1 MFKTIPCTDS
11 EGALQFVLL
20 PPEKYLLIPTCYFPL
35 PNFKSLSTNQ
45 LLSPF
50 QAQQQ
55 FLKAAIKSG
64 NLLQVFLK
72 VNKKI
77 YTLFM
82 YALAPQNI
90 LVNIF
95 VCRYHIC
102 FPFKVFPHAPPPRS
116 VFDLVTRSIIIEV
129 PES

>member
-1 MFKTIPCTDS
+1 MPFSRPIKQMFKTIPCTDS

-72 VNKKI
+72 VNKKNI
-77 YTLFM
+77 YFI
-82 YALAPQNI
+82 Y
-90 LVNIF
+90 
-95 VCRYHIC
+95 VCFSPSKHFSKYIC
-102 FPFKVFPHAPPPRS
+102 LQIPYLLSLQSVSARPPPPP
-116 VFDLVTRSIIIEV
+116 LI
-129 PES
+129 

>member
-35 PNFKSLSTNQ
+35 SNFKSLSTNQ

-72 VNKKI
+72 VNKNI
-77 YTLFM
+77 YTLLM

-102 FPFKVFPHAPPPRS
+102 FPFKACSSCPPTPPQY
-116 VFDLVTRSIIIEV
+116 LIW
-129 PES
+129 